1 MTNIIGID
9 YSGAKDDRN
18 TWVAQGELKADGAIE
33 LWSAY
38 PTIRR
43 DVVSLL
49 KQVSTPAIAG
59 IDFPFCVPAGFIKF
73 LYGDCNPTEMSEVW
87 KIIGNLEQEEF
98 IARRN
103 SFVEKIGYE
112 PKRAGDK
119 KYFPESFS
127 PLHDVRPNMIPMTY
141 YGINMLCELH
151 DSHPGRWIVPPLQS
165 SSDMTGSTVTLLETM
180 PGAFLK
186 AIGAKHK
193 GYKTAQN
200 AIENRESII
209 EIIERRFDIT
219 LPSAMRMGCIANDD
233 CLDAVVAAVAA
244 ARWARN
250 PARFRHPSEDE
261 LAEAKLEGWI
271 YVPKPQSAE

>member
-1 MTNIIGID
+1 MTTVIGID
-9 YSGAKDDRN
+9 YSGAKHDRD
-18 TWVAQGELKADGAIE
+18 TWVAQGELKADSTIE

-49 KQVSTPAIAG
+49 MQVSTPAIAG
-59 IDFPFCVPAGFIKF
+59 IDFPFCVPTGFIKF
-73 LYGDCNPTEMSEVW
+73 LYGDCNLTEMSEVW
-87 KIIGNLEQEEF
+87 KIIGSLEQEDF
-98 IARRN
+98 IARRD
-103 SFVEKIGYE
+103 SFIEKIGYE

-119 KYFPESFS
+119 KYFRESFS

-165 SSDMTGSTVTLLETM
+165 PSDMTGNTVTLLETM

-186 AIGAKHK
+186 AIGARHK
-193 GYKTAQN
+193 GYKTTHN
-200 AIENRESII
+200 AIENREGII

-219 LPSAMRMGCIANDD
+219 LPSAMRMGCLANDD
-233 CLDAVVAAVAA
+233 CLDAMVAAVAA
-244 ARWARN
+244 ASWAQD
-250 PARFRHPSEDE
+250 ATQFRHPTRDE
-261 LAEAKLEGWI
+261 LSLAKLEGWI
-271 YVPKPQSAE
+271 YVPQTDA